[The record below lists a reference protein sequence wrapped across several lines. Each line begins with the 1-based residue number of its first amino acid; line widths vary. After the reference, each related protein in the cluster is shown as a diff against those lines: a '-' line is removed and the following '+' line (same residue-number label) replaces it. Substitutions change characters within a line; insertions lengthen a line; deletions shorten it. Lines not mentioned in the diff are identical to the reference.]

1 MRITYVNYAISI
13 CARLSLTAYLLCIMQ
28 IKLCIS
34 FELSSSALASQPRP
48 RPRLRLPLRLWV
60 SEHGHHVVVPS
71 VQIAA
76 GCSTRPAWLASHAL
90 SLAVVVLLNA
100 EWDAQKDKQR
110 QAECGQESEQERG
123 RDGDGR
129 PSPKW
134 AELIF
139 WVSFSVSNCF
149 YLKCAL
155 PNAYIAQQ
163 YLSPVNL
170 KYVRFMQR

>member
-34 FELSSSALASQPRP
+34 LVGHSSSRAVQQCSTLAGENGIACPSCLPALPASPTP
-48 RPRLRLPLRLWV
+48 PVATV

-76 GCSTRPAWLASHAL
+76 ACSTWPAWLASHAL

-100 EWDAQKDKQR
+100 E
-110 QAECGQESEQERG
+110 
-123 RDGDGR
+123 
-129 PSPKW
+129 
-134 AELIF
+134 
-139 WVSFSVSNCF
+139 
-149 YLKCAL
+149 
-155 PNAYIAQQ
+155 
-163 YLSPVNL
+163 
-170 KYVRFMQR
+170 

>member
-34 FELSSSALASQPRP
+34 FELSSSALASLPRP

-76 GCSTRPAWLASHAL
+76 GCSTRSAWLASHAL

-110 QAECGQESEQERG
+110 QAECGQEWEREREG
-123 RDGDGR
+123 ATEVED
-129 PSPKW
+129 
-134 AELIF
+134 L
-139 WVSFSVSNCF
+139 
-149 YLKCAL
+149 L
-155 PNAYIAQQ
+155 PNE
-163 YLSPVNL
+163 LNL
-170 KYVRFMQR
+170 FFGSRFPSQIVSTWNVLCPMHT